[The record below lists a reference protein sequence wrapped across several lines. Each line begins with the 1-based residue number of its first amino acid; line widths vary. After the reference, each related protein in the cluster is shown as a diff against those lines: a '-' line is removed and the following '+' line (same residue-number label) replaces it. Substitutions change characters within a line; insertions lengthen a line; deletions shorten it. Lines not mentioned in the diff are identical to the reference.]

1 MEKFENKMSIVA
13 QAKKDV
19 YSSRTPISRIVGE
32 RLDANLFEAIE
43 LQNADSNYIIGGV
56 IKDFDGVSN
65 GITAEMVEEGK
76 T

>member
-32 RLDANLFEAIE
+32 RLDANLIDAIAIKA
-43 LQNADSNYIIGGV
+43 ADSNYIIDGV
-56 IKDFDGVSN
+56 IKDFDGVPN
-65 GITAEMVEEGK
+65 GITAEMVNKGK
-76 T
+76 I

>member
-32 RLDANLFEAIE
+32 RLDANLLDAIS
-43 LQNADSNYIIGGV
+43 LLDPDSNYIIDGV
-56 IKDFDGVSN
+56 IN
-65 GITAEMVEEGK
+65 
-76 T
+76 